1 MCWFDRMRLSP
12 GTGVDEWSTWI
23 VDAGLPIVYSFAI
36 HREGA
41 EIEPSRVS
49 APIYYDKKLAP
60 RPSTLVSSIEAKC
73 FDATKQVFCGP
84 SRMFFSN
91 FASVRKCYRASPN
104 S

>member
-1 MCWFDRMRLSP
+1 MRSGVEGVCWFDRMRLSP

-49 APIYYDKKLAP
+49 APIYYDKKLRLAP
-60 RPSTLVSSIEAKC
+60 RP
-73 FDATKQVFCGP
+73 
-84 SRMFFSN
+84 
-91 FASVRKCYRASPN
+91 
-104 S
+104 

>member
-1 MCWFDRMRLSP
+1 MWREGVCWFDRMRLSP

-60 RPSTLVSSIEAKC
+60 RPSTFSVFNRS
-73 FDATKQVFCGP
+73 QVFRRNKTSVLRP
-84 SRMFFSN
+84 QSN
-91 FASVRKCYRASPN
+91 VFQ
-104 S
+104 